1 MQKSQ
6 EQCRHME
13 KENDILIF
21 DTVGGRNYNTTK
33 RAWHVFE
40 YTNHEYRLLV
50 YQDKIE
56 GKLYPIV
63 NAVIKAWIQGRYL
76 PNLLVMN
83 YSTLLYDPYEI

>member
-1 MQKSQ
+1 
-6 EQCRHME
+6 ME
-13 KENDILIF
+13 EEVDILIF
-21 DTVGGRNYNTTK
+21 DKSVGSNGIIKR